1 MKLSLKWLAEYVAM
15 PPSVDELARKLTMA
29 GLEIEGISRPGEGLK
44 GVVVAQIL
52 ASEKHPNADKLSVT
66 RIDDGSGAPLQV
78 VCGAKNYK
86 VGDKI
91 PLATVGSELP
101 GGMKIGKARM
111 RDVDSFG
118 MLCSSKEL
126 GLTEESS
133 GLLILDP
140 ALKVGTPIAQALG
153 LDDVIFEVNVT
164 PNRSDA
170 LSHLG
175 IAREVATLLGVEL
188 KKPSTK
194 LNESSTAASSKIEIK
209 IEDAE
214 RCWRYAARVIEGVT
228 VKASPAWMQQRLG
241 ACGVR
246 AINNLVDVGNYVM
259 LEYGQPVHVFDL
271 DRVGG
276 GKIVVRTAKGG
287 EKLKTLDEKERVLDA
302 QDLLICDE
310 KVPMV
315 LAGVMGGIDSGV
327 TEKTTRILLEAATFQ
342 PATIRRTSKRHALH
356 SESSHRFERGT
367 DVSVIPEAI
376 DRLAALIVEIAGG
389 TVLNG
394 RVDNYANK
402 KEPRQVTLRTSRV
415 GELLGVDVPAAEC
428 ERILSSLGFV
438 RLEGAAQARSS
449 SGASSSG
456 ASPSGA
462 STWLVPQARVDVSIE
477 EDLIEEI
484 ARIRGFDAIPT
495 ALPRGLSALEPERP
509 QIALERRMRSAL
521 AGQGFD
527 EVVNYSFVA
536 PAELAAFQAEQGAI
550 AISNP
555 LSVEQSVMRTT
566 LFASLVPNVAR
577 SVRHQATGVRFYELG
592 RSYRPHAGGGEGSKP
607 VAQETLELAG
617 ALWGGSRSWT
627 GAKEA
632 DFYDARAAVE
642 SVLAVLHIDGV
653 RFETFD
659 SPWYH
664 PRASA
669 VVKRGDVLLGTVGEL
684 HPRAMKRLDA
694 PGGVYVF
701 QLEVAKLLENASLV
715 PQATPLSRF
724 PSVNRDLAVVV
735 PTALSADQVR
745 SVILEVGKPLVD
757 DAIVFDVY
765 EGKQVGEGKK
775 NLAFA
780 LRYRSPER
788 TLTDTEVT
796 EAHTKIVAEVSKR
809 LGAALRA

>member
-1 MKLSLKWLAEYVAM
+1 MKLSLKWLADYVAL
-15 PPSVDELARKLTMA
+15 PSSVDELAKRLTMA
-29 GLEIEGISRPGEGLK
+29 GLEIEGISRPGDALK

-66 RIDDGSGAPLQV
+66 KIDDGSGTPLQV

-91 PLATVGSELP
+91 PLARVGAVLP
-101 GGMKIGKARM
+101 GGKAIGQARM

-118 MLCSSKEL
+118 MLCSSTEL
-126 GLTEESS
+126 GLSEDSG

-140 ALKVGTPIAQALG
+140 SLKPGTPIADALG

-175 IAREVATLLGVEL
+175 IAREVSALLATPL
-188 KKPSTK
+188 KKPAAK
-194 LNESSTAASSKIEIK
+194 LNESSTAASSQIQIR
-209 IEDAE
+209 IEDPE

-228 VKASPAWMQQRLG
+228 VKPSPAWMQQRL
-241 ACGVR
+241 ASCGVR

-276 GKIVVRTAKGG
+276 GQIVVRTAKAG
-287 EKLKTLDEKERVLDA
+287 EKLKTLDEKDRVLDA
-302 QDLLICDE
+302 QDLLICDA

-315 LAGVMGGIDSGV
+315 LAGVMGGVDSGV

-342 PATIRRTSKRHALH
+342 PSTIRRSSKRHALH

-376 DRLAALIVEIAGG
+376 DRLAGLIVEIAGG
-389 TVLNG
+389 TVLSG
-394 RVDNYANK
+394 IVDAYPTK
-402 KEPRQVTLRTSRV
+402 KEARRVTLRPSKV
-415 GELLGVDVPAAEC
+415 ADVLGVAVPADEC
-428 ERILSSLGFV
+428 AKILTGLGFKKLGETEWEV
-438 RLEGAAQARSS
+438 
-449 SGASSSG
+449 
-456 ASPSGA
+456 P
-462 STWLVPQARVDVSIE
+462 LVRVDVSIE
-477 EDLIEEI
+477 EDLVEEI
-484 ARIRGFDAIPT
+484 ARVRGFEAIPA
-495 ALPRGLSALEPERP
+495 ALPRGLSALEPERAN
-509 QIALERRMRSAL
+509 IAVERRLRSAL
-521 AGQGFD
+521 AGLGFD

-550 AISNP
+550 AVANP

-566 LFASLVPNVAR
+566 LFASLVPNVIR
-577 SVRHQATGVRFYELG
+577 SSRHQATGVKFYELA
-592 RSYRPHAGGGEGSKP
+592 RTYRPHAGGGTDGKP
-607 VAQETLELAG
+607 VAQEVLELGG
-617 ALWGGSRSWT
+617 ALFGVRDGTRSWT
-627 GAKEA
+627 GKDVAV
-632 DFYDARAAVE
+632 DFYDARAAVD
-642 SVLAVLHIDGV
+642 SVLAALHIEGA
-653 RFETFD
+653 RWEPLD

-669 VVKRGDVLLGTVGEL
+669 VVKQGDRVIGTVGEL

-694 PGGVYVF
+694 PAGIFLF
-701 QLEVAKLLENASLV
+701 QLDATALLELAQLV
-715 PQATPLSRF
+715 PQASALSRF

-735 PTALSADQVR
+735 PTELSAEKVR
-745 SVILEVGKPLVD
+745 AVILEVGQPLVD
-757 DAIVFDVY
+757 EARVFDVY

-796 EAHTKIVAEVSKR
+796 EAHQKIVAEVSKR
-809 LGAALRA
+809 LGGALRA